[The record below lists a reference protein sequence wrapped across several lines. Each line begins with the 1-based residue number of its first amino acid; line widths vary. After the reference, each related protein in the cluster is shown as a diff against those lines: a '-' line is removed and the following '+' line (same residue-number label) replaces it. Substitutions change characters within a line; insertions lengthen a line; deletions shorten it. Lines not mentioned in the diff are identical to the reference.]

1 MGGSL
6 RLIVQDIEAIKPPLK
21 MPNLPVARVT
31 WTAMP
36 NLRDGAKLWIL
47 AGGAHHT
54 VLSFDADAQMLADWA
69 ELMGIEFVHI
79 GKDTT
84 YEGLK
89 QQLALGEL
97 IRKDMPASRH
107 RPWGGR
113 RDDIRKRPWP

>member
-1 MGGSL
+1 MASLIEMGGGL
-6 RLIVQDIEAIKPPLK
+6 RLIVQDIEAIIPPLQ

-31 WTAMP
+31 WVAKP
-36 NLRDGAKLWIL
+36 NLKDGAKLWIL

-97 IRKDMPASRH
+97 IRKLS
-107 RPWGGR
+107 
-113 RDDIRKRPWP
+113 